1 LVLLI
6 VRILSRPLRELTEV
20 ALDVS
25 RGNYGAQTPISSNDE
40 LGVLASSF
48 NTMSR
53 KMAEDIAH
61 LKQINQAMVQTEK
74 LATAGSLATSV
85 AHEVN
90 NPLAAISSL
99 VQSLL
104 ARAQD
109 ERDRETL
116 RMIVSQITRI
126 SGVLR
131 DLMDFARPKM
141 PELRPTDLNQ
151 VLIKSIELASYDK
164 RFKRLTVRTEFSPL
178 PTLQLDPDRMQQVF
192 LNLLLNARDAV
203 GDESEHGEVT
213 ISTSAPD
220 GEIAAEIADNGSG
233 IAPDLLPRIF
243 DPFVTTKPKGQGTG
257 LGLAVCHSI
266 VAAQGGRISAVNR
279 ERGSAFT
286 VSFPKG

>member
-1 LVLLI
+1 
-6 VRILSRPLRELTEV
+6 
-20 ALDVS
+20 
-25 RGNYGAQTPISSNDE
+25 
-40 LGVLASSF
+40 
-48 NTMSR
+48 
-53 KMAEDIAH
+53 
-61 LKQINQAMVQTEK
+61 
-74 LATAGSLATSV
+74 
-85 AHEVN
+85 
-90 NPLAAISSL
+90 

-116 RMIVSQITRI
+116 RLIVSQITRI

-151 VLIKSIELASYDK
+151 VLTKSLELASYDK
-164 RFKRLTVRTEFSPL
+164 RFKRLTIRTEFSSL

-192 LNLLLNARDAV
+192 LNLLLNARDAI
-203 GDESEHGEVT
+203 GDDVEHGEVT
-213 ISTSAPD
+213 ISTGAPD
-220 GEIAAEIADNGSG
+220 GEVTAEIADNGPG
-233 IAPDLLPRIF
+233 ISPELLPRIF

-279 ERGSAFT
+279 KRGSAFT